1 MAFSLRSQFEKRM
14 QRWLDRKVPAR
25 DKTTLFRSNIFI
37 LPSRNGL
44 MFVFAAALIFI
55 AAINY
60 AVSLAFALAFMM
72 VSIFIL
78 AILHGFNNLNQ
89 LTLSSQP
96 ALPVFCGEEANF
108 KVLLS
113 RTRNRRHEALM
124 LGFPDSNVSHADLI
138 QQDQTK
144 LDVFTL
150 ARKRGKFAAP
160 RLRVLSY
167 FPLGL
172 CRTWSVVKLNQHCV
186 VYPKPVAFDM
196 SQFNSGSSGAEDA
209 ANQTAWQRG
218 LLWPQGICTGRLHA
232 TGGMEAGGPGAGHAG
247 EIICGLCR

>member
-1 MAFSLRSQFEKRM
+1 M
-14 QRWLDRKVPAR
+14 
-25 DKTTLFRSNIFI
+25 
-37 LPSRNGL
+37 
-44 MFVFAAALIFI
+44 
-55 AAINY
+55 
-60 AVSLAFALAFMM
+60 
-72 VSIFIL
+72 
-78 AILHGFNNLNQ
+78 
-89 LTLSSQP
+89 
-96 ALPVFCGEEANF
+96 FCGEEANF

-196 SQFNSGSSGAEDA
+196 SQFNSGSVMTCSPLPTTRPISSSGTMSA
-209 ANQTAWQRG
+209 AVAWD
-218 LLWPQGICTGRLHA
+218 CRLRVMPRA
-232 TGGMEAGGPGAGHAG
+232 RNLPGSYARA
-247 EIICGLCR
+247 

>member
-1 MAFSLRSQFEKRM
+1 MLFSLRSQFEKRM

-150 ARKRGKFAAP
+150 ARKRSKFAAP

-172 CRTWSVVKLNQHCV
+172 CRTWSVVKLSQHCV

-196 SQFNSGSSGAEDA
+196 SQFNSGSVMTCSPLPTTRPISSSGTMSA
-209 ANQTAWQRG
+209 AVAWD
-218 LLWPQGICTGRLHA
+218 CRLRVMPRA
-232 TGGMEAGGPGAGHAG
+232 RNLPGSYARA
-247 EIICGLCR
+247 